1 LNFFYFFSH
10 KSKDKDLYKAI
21 KNIFG
26 FKPKNIFLYK
36 LAFTHS
42 SIVSESKSGIK
53 ENNERLEYLGDA
65 ILGAIVADFLFKKFP
80 CKSEGFLTEMR
91 SKIVSRSNL
100 NKLSQKLGLAKLLQT
115 QIDNKVSKSSIN
127 GDAFEAFIGA
137 LYLDK
142 GYRFA
147 KRIIVNRI
155 IKCHIDVE
163 ELVNIEL
170 NFKSRLIEW
179 SQKEHKSLEFKLT
192 EETGYGVN
200 KLYWVDVIIDSNIEG
215 KGKDFSIKKAE
226 QNAAEVAYSKIVL

>member
-1 LNFFYFFSH
+1 VVSG
-10 KSKDKDLYKAI
+10 I
-21 KNIFG
+21 KN
-26 FKPKNIFLYK
+26 
-36 LAFTHS
+36 
-42 SIVSESKSGIK
+42 GIK

-100 NKLSQKLGLAKLLQT
+100 NKLSQKLGLAKLVQT
-115 QIDNKVSKSSIN
+115 QIDNNASKCSIN

-137 LYLDK
+137 LFLDK
-142 GYRFA
+142 GYRFT

-163 ELVNIEL
+163 ELVNIEF

-179 SQKEHKSLEFKLT
+179 SQKERKTLEFKLI
-192 EETGYGVN
+192 EETGYGAN
-200 KLYWVDVIIDSNIEG
+200 KLYWVDVIIDSFIEG
-215 KGKDFSIKKAE
+215 NGKDFSIKKAE
-226 QNAAEVAYSKIVL
+226 QNAAEVAYNKIVL